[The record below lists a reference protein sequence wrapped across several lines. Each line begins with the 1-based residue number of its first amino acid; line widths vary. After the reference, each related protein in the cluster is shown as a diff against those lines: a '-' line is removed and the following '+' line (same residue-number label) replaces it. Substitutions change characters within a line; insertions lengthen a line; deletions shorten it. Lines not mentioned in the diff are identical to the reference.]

1 MASVF
6 FFSMIKAAA
15 LCSLVSRR
23 RRNTHFVGAA
33 TVCLRCFALRFTRRK
48 KGALLPRT
56 LFPFSLPLSLILIH
70 ILVTFLV
77 IMTTNS
83 ILSERQRDELQV
95 VR

>member
-1 MASVF
+1 M
-6 FFSMIKAAA
+6 
-15 LCSLVSRR
+15 
-23 RRNTHFVGAA
+23 
-33 TVCLRCFALRFTRRK
+33 
-48 KGALLPRT
+48 

-95 VR
+95 VRWSFVIYLCLLKLYCVHN